1 MGKFTIYREE
11 EGAFTAVSNRFID
24 EYMTEANDAQLKVY
38 LYLLRTFQANQT
50 TGLSDMADLFNHTE
64 KDMIRALKYW
74 EKKGLLILGYDD
86 AKNISSI
93 RLLTPGG
100 GPDNTDTTPAP
111 APASLSG
118 AALSSGKTLRA
129 ETALSAQTADIVPLP
144 AARTQA
150 QPEKPSYS
158 LDDLKAFRSNEET
171 AQLLFIVEQ
180 YIGKP
185 LTSNEMKTVL
195 FIYDKLGFSADLID
209 YLVQYCVDKGKRS
222 FRYIETTALNWAEA
236 DIKTPEQAKAAA
248 YQYDKTVYAVMK
260 ALGKTSTP
268 TPKEVSYITRWTKEF
283 GFSMQIIETACERTV
298 MATDKHRFEYA
309 DSILSHWSRAHVHT
323 LEDIKTAD
331 SAYQKAKTAQSASS
345 NAGCQSRPA
354 AWNNQFNQFPQ
365 REYDFEAL
373 EKELLSN

>member
-1 MGKFTIYREE
+1 MEKFTIYREE
-11 EGAFTAVSNRFID
+11 ADAFTAVSNRFID

-38 LYLLRTFQANQT
+38 LYLLRTFQANQA
-50 TGLSDMADLFNHTE
+50 TGISDMADLFNHTE
-64 KDMIRALKYW
+64 KDIIRALKYW
-74 EKKGLLILGYDD
+74 EKKGLLVLGYDS
-86 AKNISSI
+86 AKNISSL
-93 RLLTPGG
+93 RLLTPGCKS
-100 GPDNTDTTPAP
+100 DDTDA
-111 APASLSG
+111 ASSASLSAG
-118 AALSSGKTLRA
+118 
-129 ETALSAQTADIVPLP
+129 TALSAAKALRTEAVPAVQSADIVPLP
-144 AARTQA
+144 ATRMQA

-185 LTSNEMKTVL
+185 LTPGEMKTVL
-195 FIYDKLGFSADLID
+195 FLYDKLGFSADLID

-222 FRYIETTALNWAEA
+222 FRYIETIALNWAEA
-236 DIKTPEQAKAAA
+236 GIKTPEQAKATA

-260 ALGKTSTP
+260 ALGKSNSP

-309 DSILSHWSRAHVHT
+309 DSILSHWNRAQVHT
-323 LEDIKTAD
+323 IDDIKTAD
-331 SAYQKAKTAQSASS
+331 SAYQKTKNAQPAAS
-345 NAGCQSRPA
+345 NTGHQSRPA
-354 AWNNQFNQFPQ
+354 SWNNQFNQFPQ

>member
-11 EGAFTAVSNRFID
+11 TDAFTAVSNRFID

-38 LYLLRTFQANQT
+38 LYLLRTFQANRT
-50 TGLSDMADLFNHTE
+50 TGISDMADLFNHTE
-64 KDMIRALKYW
+64 KDMIRALRYW
-74 EKKGLLILGYDD
+74 EKKGLLVLGYDS

-93 RLLTPGG
+93 RLLTPGC
-100 GPDNTDTTPAP
+100 DADDTDA
-111 APASLSG
+111 APAS
-118 AALSSGKTLRA
+118 AT
-129 ETALSAQTADIVPLP
+129 SASADIVPLP
-144 AARTQA
+144 APRAQT

-158 LDDLKAFRSNEET
+158 LDDLKTFRNNEET

-185 LTSNEMKTVL
+185 LTPGEMKTVL

-222 FRYIETTALNWAEA
+222 FRYIETIALSWAEA
-236 DIKTPEQAKAAA
+236 GIKTPEQAKATA

-260 ALGKTSTP
+260 ALGKTSNP
-268 TPKEVSYITRWTKEF
+268 TPKEVSYIMRWTKEF

-309 DSILSHWSRAHVHT
+309 DSILSHWNRAGVHT
-323 LEDIKTAD
+323 IDDVKTAD
-331 SAYQKAKTAQSASS
+331 SAYQKTKNAQST
-345 NAGCQSRPA
+345 GTGRQSRPA
-354 AWNNQFNQFPQ
+354 WSNQFNQFPQ
-365 REYDFEAL
+365 REYDFDAL